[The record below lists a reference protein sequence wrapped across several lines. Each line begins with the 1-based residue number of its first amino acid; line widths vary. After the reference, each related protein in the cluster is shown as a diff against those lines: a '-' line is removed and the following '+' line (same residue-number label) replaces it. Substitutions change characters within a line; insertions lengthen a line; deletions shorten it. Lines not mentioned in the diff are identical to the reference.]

1 MLPLWYEC
9 LLAFDVGWPM
19 TAREFL
25 EAADRAIREGCPV
38 RALFFRNEAW
48 LLDAEMAEA
57 WPRWEKQCSIQ
68 S

>member
-1 MLPLWYEC
+1 
-9 LLAFDVGWPM
+9 M

>member
-1 MLPLWYEC
+1 
-9 LLAFDVGWPM
+9 M

-48 LLDAEMAEA
+48 LLDAELAEA
-57 WPRWEKQCSIQ
+57 WPRIEDADASTTGTHAR
-68 S
+68 